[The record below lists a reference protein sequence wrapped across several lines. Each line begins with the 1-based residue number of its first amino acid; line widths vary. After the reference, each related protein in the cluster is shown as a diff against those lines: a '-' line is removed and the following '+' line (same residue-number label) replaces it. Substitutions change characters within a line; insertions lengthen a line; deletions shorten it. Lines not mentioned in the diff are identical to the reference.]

1 MDTPHGVSAAS
12 GRCGLRTVCAF
23 SIADAVSGA
32 MSMAAWR
39 SSTLHDET
47 RDSFGNKSAT
57 YRTHSD
63 AARAR
68 QRTPRLLHDCQ
79 SRADPWH
86 SHVSTRVAPSNANQA
101 EGVTLAVRFTDQA
114 EGQAI
119 ALDQS
124 ATIASR

>member
-47 RDSFGNKSAT
+47 VGNTRHVEAPDGARRT
-57 YRTHSD
+57 Y
-63 AARAR
+63 
-68 QRTPRLLHDCQ
+68 
-79 SRADPWH
+79 
-86 SHVSTRVAPSNANQA
+86 
-101 EGVTLAVRFTDQA
+101 
-114 EGQAI
+114 
-119 ALDQS
+119 
-124 ATIASR
+124 